1 MILDNS
7 TSPKIFRQKVYMK
20 TEIKNLAMNMPRV
33 DTHCHLVLEENN
45 SFPDLKTIAKELDDF
60 AVKGNM
66 VESRIISLGC
76 KKMYE
81 IDVGIFFRENSPGK
95 CFRKAKELRAEG
107 TKKALEKTFEADNI
121 SNQLCFSDFFPQ
133 NCSLTKLSPKIK
145 LLAFIDD
152 AVAGNFFAFC
162 PDHSD
167 MEFNYFESIC
177 EHFGKL
183 ASLSDYLDALDSC
196 IDNWRKFGVV
206 GMKTAFAYTLG
217 LEFIDPTLE
226 EAKSAFA
233 KRTDMSPSE
242 IKIVQHYAFRHALL
256 ACLRNELP
264 VVIHTGFQ
272 IWGHADLRQSN
283 PMLLHNLL
291 IDKRY
296 KDLTFVLLHG
306 GNPYVGETTYLARM
320 FPNVIIDFTW
330 ISWMTRARFR
340 LALAEWI
347 EIVPHAKFCWGSDS
361 NFPENI
367 VGIGQIV
374 REEIGIVLEDLIE
387 RKIIDEETAI
397 QFLEHTYQKTP
408 KRVFNL

>member
-1 MILDNS
+1 M
-7 TSPKIFRQKVYMK
+7 TPA
-20 TEIKNLAMNMPRV
+20 EIKA
-33 DTHCHLVLEENN
+33 
-45 SFPDLKTIAKELDDF
+45 
-60 AVKGNM
+60 
-66 VESRIISLGC
+66 
-76 KKMYE
+76 
-81 IDVGIFFRENSPGK
+81 
-95 CFRKAKELRAEG
+95 
-107 TKKALEKTFEADNI
+107 
-121 SNQLCFSDFFPQ
+121 
-133 NCSLTKLSPKIK
+133 
-145 LLAFIDD
+145 
-152 AVAGNFFAFC
+152 
-162 PDHSD
+162 
-167 MEFNYFESIC
+167 
-177 EHFGKL
+177 
-183 ASLSDYLDALDSC
+183 
-196 IDNWRKFGVV
+196 
-206 GMKTAFAYTLG
+206 
-217 LEFIDPTLE
+217 
-226 EAKSAFA
+226 
-233 KRTDMSPSE
+233 
-242 IKIVQHYAFRHALL
+242 VQHYAFRHALL

-340 LALAEWI
+340 MALAEWI
-347 EIVPHAKFCWGSDS
+347 EVVPHAKFCWGSDS

-387 RKIIDEETAI
+387 RKIIDEKTAI
-397 QFLEHTYQKTP
+397 QFLEYTYQKTP

>member
-1 MILDNS
+1 
-7 TSPKIFRQKVYMK
+7 
-20 TEIKNLAMNMPRV
+20 MPRV
-33 DTHCHLVLEENN
+33 DTHCHLILDETN
-45 SFPDLKTIAKELDDF
+45 SLPDLKTVVKDFDDF
-60 AVKGNM
+60 AKKGNM
-66 VESRIISLGC
+66 VESRICSLGC
-76 KKMYE
+76 KKMYG
-81 IDVGIFFRENSPGK
+81 IDAGIFLREDAPEEIFKKADKLRENGVSI
-95 CFRKAKELRAEG
+95 
-107 TKKALEKTFEADNI
+107 ALDKTFEAANI
-121 SNQLCFSDFFPQ
+121 INQLCFTDFFPE
-133 NCSLTKLSPKIK
+133 NWPFIKLSPKIK
-145 LLAFIDD
+145 ILAYIDN
-152 AVAGNFFAFC
+152 AIAGNDFVFC
-162 PDHSD
+162 PDGSE
-167 MEFNYFESIC
+167 MAFNYYESIC
-177 EHFGKL
+177 EHFDKKL
-183 ASLSDYLDALDSC
+183 SNLSDYLDALDSG
-196 IDNWRKFGVV
+196 IDNWRKHGVV

-217 LEFIDPTLE
+217 LDFSDPTLE
-226 EAKSAFA
+226 ETQTAFSKKA
-233 KRTDMSPSE
+233 DMSPAE
-242 IKIVQHYAFRHALL
+242 IKTVQHFAFRHSLL

-340 LALAEWI
+340 MALAEWI
-347 EIVPHAKFCWGSDS
+347 EVVPHTKFCWGSDS

-374 REEIGIVLEDLIE
+374 REEIGIVLGDLIK
-387 RKIIDEETAI
+387 RKIIDEKTAV

>member
-1 MILDNS
+1 MKNEINS
-7 TSPKIFRQKVYMK
+7 
-20 TEIKNLAMNMPRV
+20 LAMNMPRV
-33 DTHCHLVLEENN
+33 DTHCHLVLDETN
-45 SFPDLKTIAKELDDF
+45 SFPDLKTVVKEFDDF
-60 AVKGNM
+60 AEKGNM
-66 VESRIISLGC
+66 VESRICALGC
-76 KKMYE
+76 KKMYG
-81 IDVGIFFRENSPGK
+81 IDAGIFLRENSPK
-95 CFRKAKELRAEG
+95 EIFQKAEQLRESG
-107 TKKALEKTFEADNI
+107 TDIALDKTFEADNI
-121 SNQLCFSDFFPQ
+121 SAQLCFSDFFPQ
-133 NCSLTKLSPKIK
+133 NCTLAKLSPKIK
-145 LLAFIDD
+145 LLAYIDN
-152 AVAGNFFAFC
+152 AIAGNDFVFC
-162 PDHSD
+162 PDGAE
-167 MEFNYFESIC
+167 MEFNYYESIC
-177 EHFGKL
+177 GHFGKL
-183 ASLSDYLDALDSC
+183 ANFTDYLEALDSG
-196 IDNWRKFGVV
+196 IDNWRKHGVV
-206 GMKTAFAYTLG
+206 GMKTAFAYTIG
-217 LEFIDPTLE
+217 LDFSEPTLE
-226 EAKSAFA
+226 EARNAFA
-233 KRTDMSPSE
+233 KKTDMTPAE
-242 IKIVQHYAFRHALL
+242 IKAVQHYAFRHALL

-340 LALAEWI
+340 MALAEWI
-347 EIVPHAKFCWGSDS
+347 EVVPHAKFCWGSDS

-387 RKIIDEETAI
+387 RKIIDEKTAI
-397 QFLEHTYQKTP
+397 QFLEYTYQKTP